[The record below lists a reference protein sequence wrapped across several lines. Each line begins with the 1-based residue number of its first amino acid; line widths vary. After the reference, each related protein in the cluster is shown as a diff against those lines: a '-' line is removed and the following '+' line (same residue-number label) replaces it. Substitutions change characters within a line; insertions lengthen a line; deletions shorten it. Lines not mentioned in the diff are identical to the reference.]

1 MTKRINSYR
10 HRLMRDNDAD
20 FVTYQR
26 NSGNGVWQTVSVWWS
41 RNSFLEGTRQGGKT
55 RRKPFA

>member
-20 FVTYQR
+20 FVAYQR
-26 NSGNGVWQTVSVWWS
+26 NSGNGVWQTVSVWMVPQQ
-41 RNSFLEGTRQGGKT
+41 L
-55 RRKPFA
+55 P